1 MPKLIVDF
9 EIKGQAIISTDNN
22 PTDEE
27 MQRLIDVAYKN
38 VDRDILNEADFNNNS
53 LYIEN
58 AYWSW

>member
-1 MPKLIVDF
+1 MAKLIVDF

>member
-1 MPKLIVDF
+1 MAKLIVDF
-9 EIKGQAIISTDNN
+9 EIKGQVTISTEYP

-27 MQRLIDVAYKN
+27 MERLIDVAYKN
-38 VDRDILNEADFNNNS
+38 VDRDILNEADFDNNS

>member
-1 MPKLIVDF
+1 MPKLIIDF
-9 EIKGQAIISTDNN
+9 EIKGQAIISTDNK

-38 VDRDILNEADFNNNS
+38 VDRDILNEADFDNEK
-53 LYIEN
+53 LWIEE

>member
-1 MPKLIVDF
+1 MAKLIVDF

-38 VDRDILNEADFNNNS
+38 VDRDILNEADFDNEK
-53 LYIEN
+53 LWIEE
-58 AYWSW
+58 AHWSW

>member
-1 MPKLIVDF
+1 MAKLIVDF

-53 LYIEN
+53 IYIEN

>member
-1 MPKLIVDF
+1 MPTLIVDF

-27 MQRLIDVAYKN
+27 KQRLIDVAYKN
-38 VDRDILNEADFNNNS
+38 VDRDILNEADFDNEK
-53 LYIEN
+53 LWIEE

>member
-1 MPKLIVDF
+1 MAKLIVDF
-9 EIKGQAIISTDNN
+9 EIKGQAIISTDNK

-38 VDRDILNEADFNNNS
+38 VDRDILNEADFDNEK
-53 LYIEN
+53 LWIEE

>member
-1 MPKLIVDF
+1 MAKLIVDF
-9 EIKGQAIISTDNN
+9 EIKGQAIISTENN

-27 MQRLIDVAYKN
+27 MERLINNAYEN

>member
-1 MPKLIVDF
+1 MAKLIVDF
-9 EIKGQAIISTDNN
+9 EIKGQVTISTEYP

-27 MQRLIDVAYKN
+27 MERLIDVAYKN

>member
-1 MPKLIVDF
+1 MARLVVDF
-9 EIKGQAIISTDNN
+9 EIKGQAIISTDNK

-38 VDRDILNEADFNNNS
+38 VDRDILNEADFDNEK
-53 LYIEN
+53 LWIEE

>member
-1 MPKLIVDF
+1 MDKLIVDF

-27 MQRLIDVAYKN
+27 KQRLIDVAYKN
-38 VDRDILNEADFNNNS
+38 VDRDILNEADFDNEK
-53 LYIEN
+53 LWIEE

>member
-1 MPKLIVDF
+1 MAKLIVDF
-9 EIKGQAIISTDNN
+9 EVKGQAIISTENK

-27 MQRLIDVAYKN
+27 KQRLIDVAYKN
-38 VDRDILNEADFNNNS
+38 VDRDILNEADFDNNS

>member
-1 MPKLIVDF
+1 MAKLIVDF
-9 EIKGQAIISTDNN
+9 EIKGQVTISTDNK

-38 VDRDILNEADFNNNS
+38 VDRDILNEADFDNEK
-53 LYIEN
+53 LWIEE

>member
-1 MPKLIVDF
+1 MAKLIVDF

-38 VDRDILNEADFNNNS
+38 VDRDILNEADFDNKK
-53 LYIEN
+53 LWIEE
-58 AYWSW
+58 AHWSW

>member
-1 MPKLIVDF
+1 MPKLIIDF
-9 EIKGQAIISTDNN
+9 EIKGQAIISTDNK

-27 MQRLIDVAYKN
+27 MERLIDVAYKN

>member
-1 MPKLIVDF
+1 MAKLIVDF
-9 EIKGQAIISTDNN
+9 EIKGQATISTEYP

-27 MQRLIDVAYKN
+27 MQRLINNAYKN

-53 LYIEN
+53 LYVEN

>member
-9 EIKGQAIISTDNN
+9 EIKGQTIISTDNN

-27 MQRLIDVAYKN
+27 KQRLIDVAYKN
-38 VDRDILNEADFNNNS
+38 VDRDILNEADFDNEK
-53 LYIEN
+53 LWIEE

>member
-38 VDRDILNEADFNNNS
+38 VDRDILNEADFDNEK
-53 LYIEN
+53 LWIEE

>member
-1 MPKLIVDF
+1 MAKLIVDF
-9 EIKGQAIISTDNN
+9 EIKGQATISTEYP

-38 VDRDILNEADFNNNS
+38 VDRDILNEADFDNEK
-53 LYIEN
+53 LWIEE

>member
-1 MPKLIVDF
+1 MAKLIVDF

-38 VDRDILNEADFNNNS
+38 VDRDILNEADFDNEK
-53 LYIEN
+53 LWIEE